1 VKLKKPHGPCAR
13 RHKKQLCPHPPRG
26 YLAARDIPD
35 TKFEE
40 NPMKL
45 ISLATIVLA
54 GLAGCSVNSGHA
66 SRPTS
71 WGKEGVSMLDY
82 QTDGILCATLAE
94 RAEAGNNSNTAGG
107 LNGSNN
113 SAGGGGN
120 GSAGSQGGDSMGSWG
135 GGTYRETA
143 SPDLVNRAANQHQSR
158 EMQLKQARMD
168 ALRSCLVGRGYTEFE
183 LTEVERAKVDSLP
196 AGSDER
202 RNYLYTLGTNPEILK
217 TRGVTRPASAA
228 PATNKATPEK
238 QKQ

>member
-1 VKLKKPHGPCAR
+1 
-13 RHKKQLCPHPPRG
+13 
-26 YLAARDIPD
+26 
-35 TKFEE
+35 
-40 NPMKL
+40 MKMF
-45 ISLATIVLA
+45 SLATLA
-54 GLAGCSVNSGHA
+54 FTFTGLVACSVNTGNA

-94 RAEAGNNSNTAGG
+94 RAQADNGAKTAGG

-113 SAGGGGN
+113 GAGGGGAS

-183 LTEVERAKVDSLP
+183 LTEAERAKVDSLP
-196 AGSDER
+196 AGSDAR
-202 RNYLYTLGTNPEILK
+202 REYLYSLGTNPEILK
-217 TRGVTRPASAA
+217 TRALAKPAA
-228 PATNKATPEK
+228 PAPAAGSATPAK
-238 QKQ
+238 PN